1 LSSGENAGGVEPLHV
16 NPVVFL
22 GVILVFAFLLVALA
36 YARAGAPVIVGVM
49 FVGVLAIVISVPL
62 YLREY
67 AREHDKTK

>member
-1 LSSGENAGGVEPLHV
+1 LSSGENNGGVEPRLV
-16 NPVVFL
+16 YPLVFL
-22 GVILVFAFLLVALA
+22 GAIFLFAFLLVALA

-67 AREHDKTK
+67 AREREKTK